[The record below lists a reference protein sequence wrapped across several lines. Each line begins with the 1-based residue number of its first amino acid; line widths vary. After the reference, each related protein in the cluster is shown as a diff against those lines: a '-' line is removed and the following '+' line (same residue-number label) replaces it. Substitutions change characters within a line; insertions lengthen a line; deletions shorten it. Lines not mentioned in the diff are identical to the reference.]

1 MKTCQRTESRPHVVN
16 CQWKEVEFYSFF
28 PAWSSLSTEPTQL
41 ATTFA
46 QKQWLSDEAVSA
58 QSDDTRR
65 ILKKTKL
72 QIYTEPRH

>member
-46 QKQWLSDEAVSA
+46 QKQWLVFEAFIA
-58 QSDDTRR
+58 P
-65 ILKKTKL
+65 LYPTKL
-72 QIYTEPRH
+72 SQRSRTTQDVF